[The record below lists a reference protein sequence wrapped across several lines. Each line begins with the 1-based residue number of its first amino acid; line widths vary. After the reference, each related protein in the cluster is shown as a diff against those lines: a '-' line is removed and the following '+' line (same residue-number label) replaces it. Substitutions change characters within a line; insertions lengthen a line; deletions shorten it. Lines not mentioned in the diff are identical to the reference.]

1 MFFYELGINN
11 FPFLQV
17 EFFNLGGVKVLAEVC
32 LFLVLIWTQ
41 QVSFTNSN
49 TIIILVDLFLNI
61 NQGWPLSISLYNLF
75 QEGDRLQPFEKN

>member
-1 MFFYELGINN
+1 MNVFYELGINN

-41 QVSFTNSN
+41 QV
-49 TIIILVDLFLNI
+49 
-61 NQGWPLSISLYNLF
+61 
-75 QEGDRLQPFEKN
+75 